1 MFYILPLVI
10 LALISFAISAT
21 VYGSKVGRKTNVLFL
36 IVASGFL
43 SALPWFGLWTTAHL
57 NQQHCPSQGPCKLDG
72 MQMIGEVIALYAIPP
87 AFIFG
92 ILSAL
97 FITIVKRG

>member
-1 MFYILPLVI
+1 MG
-10 LALISFAISAT
+10 A
-21 VYGSKVGRKTNVLFL
+21 KQ
-36 IVASGFL
+36 VASARTL
-43 SALPWFGLWTTAHL
+43 VCPMATAHL

-97 FITIVKRG
+97 FITIVKRE